1 MFCGSVSVGYGSV
14 EGVFSAYLPSMFF
27 QCEGRIGAEVTRT
40 SERWSTPAALPRHGL
55 RANRSYSTSFI
66 QPKLKGDYSMKK
78 FLSIFIALAMVLS
91 LFAGVGAR
99 SAKAA
104 TSTLSV
110 TPSGNFVGGADAV
123 GVVPVDAIGTVTVAG
138 TTYATVNVTTAGI
151 GNIDLTG
158 GNVSVMQPIT
168 LTSNSKDADWKVLG
182 VQYITFT
189 GTMPLVDDEVTVT
202 VVAGVYA
209 VGTVLMVNGQVATI
223 DVTTTAAQTITDG
236 TVSVMRAGTAVNSI
250 DPNWKVAGSHVI
262 TFDTGDALAL
272 GDVLDLYMVQ
282 DVPAT
287 KATAF
292 LMVSGT
298 AVTGDVATVTW
309 QDTVAAS
316 HTATYTVLATDITT
330 TLIAAHLAS
339 AINAV
344 VGGNVLAVSSGAVIT
359 VTQNVKGTAG
369 NGKTLTATTT
379 AGVIPTLTIHTLG
392 GLPMPAYVENGKTIQ
407 LVAVDAT
414 GAVVTATWA
423 CVGATAPAG
432 PSAIISSTGLVT
444 ANLALTG
451 VSLVTATSG
460 TATGV
465 FAVIVIPVQTVTSL
479 KINLVPAV
487 PVSITKQQFG
497 AIASNA
503 AYSALDY
510 TTQVVWTDAL
520 PVASIAVN
528 GLLTYSTDETGN
540 VKIATGVVTLVTVVG
555 PVTRVIVLTIG
566 TDIVTVDGKAT
577 SVDTPPE
584 IVNGRTFVPIRFIAE
599 TFGSTVT
606 WLPETKG
613 VTIVLGDMTI
623 GLQIANATAVIN
635 GNIIALEAAPYIKN
649 SRTMVPLR
657 VISESFGGDVAWDPS
672 LRTITITYVLPIVPI
687 VPLVP

>member
-1 MFCGSVSVGYGSV
+1 MFCGSVSAGYGSIESV
-14 EGVFSAYLPSMFF
+14 SA
-27 QCEGRIGAEVTRT
+27 CRAEVTRT
-40 SERWSTPAALPRHGL
+40 SERWSTLAALPRHGL

-104 TSTLSV
+104 TSTLTV
-110 TPSGNFVGGADAV
+110 TPSGSFVGGADAV
-123 GVVPVDAIGTVTVAG
+123 GTITAYVYAAS
-138 TTYATVNVTTAGI
+138 ATVNVTTAG
-151 GNIDLTG
+151 TG
-158 GNVSVMQPIT
+158 FNFGATPNVSVVSPVT
-168 LTSNSKDADWKVLG
+168 PFVSNSTDADWKVLG
-182 VQYITFT
+182 TQYITFT

-202 VVAGVYA
+202 VVTGVYA
-209 VGTVLMVNGQVATI
+209 VGTVLMVGGQVATI
-223 DVTTTAAQTITDG
+223 DVTTPAAQSIADGTVAVMRASDVTANSIDEDWRTVGSQTITFTADLG
-236 TVSVMRAGTAVNSI
+236 LAVN
-250 DPNWKVAGSHVI
+250 
-262 TFDTGDALAL
+262 
-272 GDVLDLYMVQ
+272 DVVTVDMVQ
-282 DVPAT
+282 ETAAT

-298 AVTGDVATVTW
+298 ALTGDVATVTW

-316 HTATYTVLATDITT
+316 HTATYTVLATDTGTI
-330 TLIAAHLAS
+330 LIAAHLAS

-344 VGGNVLAVSSGAVIT
+344 VGGNVSATSSGAVIT
-359 VTQNVKGTAG
+359 VTQNVKGAAG

-392 GLPMPAYVENGKTIQ
+392 GLTQPGYVENGKTIQ

-414 GAVVTATWA
+414 GAIVTATWA

-432 PSAIISSTGLVT
+432 PSAIISTTGLVT

-465 FAVIVIPVQTVTSL
+465 FAVVVIPVQTITSMSI
-479 KINLVPAV
+479 KLVPAV
-487 PVSITKQQFG
+487 PVSTTKQQFG

-510 TTQVVWTDAL
+510 TTQAVWTDAL
-520 PVASIAVN
+520 PVASIAATT

-540 VKIATGVVTLVTVVG
+540 VNAYAGGITATANVKITTGVVTLVVVVG

-577 SVDTPPE
+577 SVDSPPA
-584 IVNGRTFVPIRFIAE
+584 IVTGRTFVPIRFIAE

-613 VTIVLGDMTI
+613 VTIVLGDTTI
-623 GLQIANATAVIN
+623 GLQIGNKTVVIN
-635 GNIIALEAAPYIKN
+635 GNIIALEAAPYIN
-649 SRTMVPLR
+649 PDADRTMVPLR
-657 VISESFGGDVAWDPS
+657 VISEAFGGDVAWDPA
-672 LRTITITYVLPIVPI
+672 LRTVTITYVLPIVP
-687 VPLVP
+687 LVP